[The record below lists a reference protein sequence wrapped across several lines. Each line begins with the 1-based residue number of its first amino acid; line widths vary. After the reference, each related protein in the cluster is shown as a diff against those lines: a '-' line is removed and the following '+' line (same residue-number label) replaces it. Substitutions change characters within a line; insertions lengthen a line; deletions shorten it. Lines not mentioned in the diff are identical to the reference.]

1 MQTIDCS
8 PSLQGAPMSPSFQH
22 LILIRHAHA
31 LTAAVGQA
39 DFDRE
44 LSTQGINE
52 AHATGQWL
60 QQQAWQVDIA
70 LTSPAQRTRQTL
82 DGLQAGGWS
91 LPVAH
96 FEPRLYEATLGMLL
110 AAIEDALQAK
120 PDARS
125 LAVIAHNPGLEYLL
139 VHLTDTRTL
148 RWQGMPTAAAAILR
162 LNENMPLLAPGSA
175 AITGFRVP

>member
-1 MQTIDCS
+1 MQ
-8 PSLQGAPMSPSFQH
+8 Q

-31 LTAAVGQA
+31 LNAAVGQA

-44 LSTQGINE
+44 LSTHGRNE
-52 AHATGQWL
+52 AQSAGQWL
-60 QQQAWQVDIA
+60 QQQAWQADIV
-70 LTSPAQRTRQTL
+70 LTSPARRTRQTL

-91 LPVAH
+91 LPAAH
-96 FEPRLYEATLGMLL
+96 FEPCLYEATLGMLL
-110 AAIEDALQAK
+110 AAIEDAVQAR

-139 VHLTDTRTL
+139 VHLSDAEHL

>member
-1 MQTIDCS
+1 M
-8 PSLQGAPMSPSFQH
+8 QH

-31 LTAAVGQA
+31 LTATVGQA

-44 LSTQGINE
+44 LSTPGISE
-52 AHATGQWL
+52 ARSTGQWL
-60 QQQAWQVDIA
+60 QQQAWQADIV
-70 LTSPAQRTRQTL
+70 LTSPARRTRQTL

-91 LPVAH
+91 LPAAH

-110 AAIEDALQAK
+110 AAIEDAVQAQ
-120 PDARS
+120 PTARS

-139 VHLTDTRTL
+139 VHLSDTGTL
-148 RWQGMPTAAAAILR
+148 RWQGMPTAAAAVLR

-175 AITGFRVP
+175 TITGFHVP

>member
-1 MQTIDCS
+1 MQ
-8 PSLQGAPMSPSFQH
+8 PALQH

-44 LSTQGINE
+44 LSTHGRSE
-52 AHATGQWL
+52 AQSTGQWL
-60 QQQAWQVDIA
+60 QQQAWQADIV
-70 LTSPAQRTRQTL
+70 LTSPARRTRQTL
-82 DGLQAGGWS
+82 DGLQAGGW
-91 LPVAH
+91 PVPAPS

-110 AAIEDALQAK
+110 AAIEDAAQAR

-139 VHLTDTRTL
+139 VHLTDSNTL
-148 RWQGMPTAAAAILR
+148 RWQGMPTAAVAVLR
-162 LNENMPLLAPGSA
+162 LDENAPLLTPGSA
-175 AITGFRVP
+175 VMTEFRAP